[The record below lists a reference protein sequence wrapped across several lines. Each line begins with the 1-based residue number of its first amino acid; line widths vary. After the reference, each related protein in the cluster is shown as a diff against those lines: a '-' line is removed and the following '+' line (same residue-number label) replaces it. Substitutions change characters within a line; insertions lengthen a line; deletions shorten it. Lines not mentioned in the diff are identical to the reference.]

1 MVKIALLT
9 ECLGNTKRKWQS
21 VRQNALTDEHL
32 LNIFQEEHTRFL
44 EQVEIVEKKAASLQE
59 PQNPLDTKNTGL
71 CEHLGPDDRLALEY
85 VIANSLNSLKKTL
98 CEAVESWNNM

>member
-1 MVKIALLT
+1 M
-9 ECLGNTKRKWQS
+9 
-21 VRQNALTDEHL
+21 RQNAFTDEHF

-44 EQVEIVEKKAASLQE
+44 EQVEIVEKKAASLLE
-59 PQNPLDTKNTGL
+59 PQNPPETKSTGS

-98 CEAVESWNNM
+98 CEAVENWNNT